1 LGLLLG
7 DGFWGFD
14 GDWVCLVLWISCLDR
29 GCRAVMNGGVGSA
42 AVRLYVFVVCYFEEL
57 VGWDWFEDWFE
68 GWFC

>member
-1 LGLLLG
+1 
-7 DGFWGFD
+7 
-14 GDWVCLVLWISCLDR
+14 
-29 GCRAVMNGGVGSA
+29 MNGGVGSA